1 MILWTD
7 WYQPSGSSVPHGTS
21 EVTHGLYTTGAIF
34 SWLSLGHHL
43 TSNLAQDLHSVVV
56 GFQEGEFPKD
66 KPQCEFIY
74 QASIDWHHFDNVLIA
89 KANPLAKFSVSVEE
103 EYTRM

>member
-1 MILWTD
+1 MGYIQLGQYSVGSVLDIIL
-7 WYQPSGSSVPHGTS
+7 P
-21 EVTHGLYTTGAIF
+21 L
-34 SWLSLGHHL
+34 
-43 TSNLAQDLHSVVV
+43 SNLAQDLHSVVV

-74 QASIDWHHFDNVLIA
+74 QVSIDWHHFDNVLIA